1 MAPPGKSRA
10 ERQLKYPMI
19 KESSLLDCSYDAL
32 LAGAEKVSPSLSYDR
47 RYAPRWNDNLMTG
60 LPLEEIEHDLKSGA
74 GHELDGKLCAAH
86 SSAALAV
93 NAFGPWRTAPGSLI
107 IGGIIGFHSLRF
119 EATCPIW
126 PSRTPPHLDL
136 LADGDLL
143 VAVESKCT
151 EWMKP
156 KAALF
161 SDSYEELRPVDED
174 SNWAP
179 WFEQMQ
185 QVRGRSQ
192 FFDAAQVIKHAFGL
206 LSCYGTR
213 DVRLEYL
220 YWEPRN
226 AGDWPQCRQHR
237 EQADD
242 LAAKVRRSTVQLI
255 PMSYRE
261 LWHEWESQNSAPHLQ
276 YIRSRYDLEVSQCRF
291 PTSP

>member
-1 MAPPGKSRA
+1 MIEQNIV
-10 ERQLKYPMI
+10 ER
-19 KESSLLDCSYDAL
+19 SYDAL
-32 LAGAEKVSPSLSYDR
+32 LAGAARVSPSVRYER
-47 RYAPRWNDNLMTG
+47 RYTTSWKDNLMTG
-60 LPLEEIEHDLKSGA
+60 LPLDEIERDLGSGA
-74 GHELDGKLCAAH
+74 GHELDRKLCAAH

-93 NAFGPWRTAPGSLI
+93 NTFGPWRNAPRSLTV
-107 IGGIIGFHSLRF
+107 GGISGFQSLRF

-136 LADGDLL
+136 LAEGDVI

-156 KAALF
+156 KPALF
-161 SDSYEELRPVDED
+161 SNSYEKLRPIDEH

-185 QVRGRSQ
+185 RVHGNSQ
-192 FFDAAQVIKHAFGL
+192 FLDAAQVIKHAFGL
-206 LSCYGTR
+206 LSCFGTR
-213 DVRLEYL
+213 DVRLLYV

-226 AGDWPQCRQHR
+226 AGDWPQCRLHR

-242 LAAKVRRSTVQLI
+242 LASRVSQSTVQLI

-261 LWHEWESQNSAPHLQ
+261 LWAEWQHSARHLH
-276 YIRSRYDLEVSQCRF
+276 YLRNRYDLEVSK
-291 PTSP
+291 PTSPTRLS

>member
-1 MAPPGKSRA
+1 MFLRWCATNGATRPLGETTSCRGCRCLKLSETYEAGRAANSTGNSVQRIPPR
-10 ERQLKYPMI
+10 
-19 KESSLLDCSYDAL
+19 
-32 LAGAEKVSPSLSYDR
+32 
-47 RYAPRWNDNLMTG
+47 
-60 LPLEEIEHDLKSGA
+60 
-74 GHELDGKLCAAH
+74 
-86 SSAALAV
+86 ALAV
-93 NAFGPWRTAPGSLI
+93 NTFGPWRTAPGSLT
-107 IGGIIGFHSLRF
+107 IGGISGFRSIRF

-136 LADGDLL
+136 LAEGDVI

-161 SDSYEELRPVDED
+161 SDSYEKLRPVDEH

-185 QVRGRSQ
+185 RVRRHSQ
-192 FFDAAQVIKHAFGL
+192 LFDAAQVIKHAFGL
-206 LSCYGTR
+206 LSCFGTL
-213 DVRLEYL
+213 DVRLVYV

-226 AGDWPQCRQHR
+226 SGDWPQCRLHR

-242 LAAKVRRSTVQLI
+242 LAARVRQSTVQLI

-261 LWHEWESQNSAPHLQ
+261 LWDEWQNSAHHLH
-276 YIRSRYDLEVSQCRF
+276 YLRKRYDLEVSQ
-291 PTSP
+291 PTSPTRLS

>member
-1 MAPPGKSRA
+1 M
-10 ERQLKYPMI
+10 
-19 KESSLLDCSYDAL
+19 KEQGFVECSYDAL
-32 LAGAEKVSPSLSYDR
+32 LAGATTVSPSVCYER
-47 RYAPRWNDNLMTG
+47 RYATSWKENLMAG
-60 LPLEEIEHDLKSGA
+60 LPLLEIEQDLGSGA
-74 GHELDGKLCAAH
+74 GRELDGKLCAAH

-93 NAFGPWRTAPGSLI
+93 NTFGPWRNAPGSLT
-107 IGGIIGFHSLRF
+107 IGGITGFQSVRF

-126 PSRTPPHLDL
+126 SDRTPPHLDF
-136 LADGDLL
+136 LAEGD
-143 VAVESKCT
+143 VIVGVESKCT

-156 KAALF
+156 KPAVF
-161 SDSYEELRPVDED
+161 SASYDKLRPKDEH

-185 QVRGRSQ
+185 RLRGHSQ
-192 FFDAAQVIKHAFGL
+192 FFDAAQVIKHAFGM

-213 DVRLEYL
+213 DVRLVYV

-242 LAAKVRRSTVQLI
+242 LAARVSQSTVQLI

-261 LWHEWESQNSAPHLQ
+261 LWDEWKNSARHLH
-276 YIRSRYDLEVSQCRF
+276 YLRNRYDLEVSQ
-291 PTSP
+291 PQSPRAMTPK